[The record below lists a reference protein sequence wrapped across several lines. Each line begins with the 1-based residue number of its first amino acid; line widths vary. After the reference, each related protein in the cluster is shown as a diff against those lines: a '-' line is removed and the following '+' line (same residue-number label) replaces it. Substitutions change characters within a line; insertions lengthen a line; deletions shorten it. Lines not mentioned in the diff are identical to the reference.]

1 MKAKQQYRLE
11 ALLNV
16 RERALE
22 DARRALSCATD
33 EVFAAKKAVDRF
45 RDEKKKKKEEIVEMS
60 RHLEFSCLRAQ
71 DLLLRASTLEA
82 LKKDLLCLEKEL
94 NRALKIHQETQNK
107 EAKAAAL
114 VREAQ
119 GELKVLQKHKEKWE
133 HEKKKSEEKR
143 AEEIMEEAALTSSWR
158 KEFEQ

>member
-1 MKAKQQYRLE
+1 MKAKQQYRLQ

-16 RERALE
+16 RERTLE
-22 DARRALSCATD
+22 DARRALSCAMD
-33 EVFAAKKAVDRF
+33 EVFAAQKAVDLS
-45 RDEKKKKKEEIVEMS
+45 RDEIKKKKADIAEMS
-60 RHLEFSCLRAQ
+60 RNLEFSCLRAQ

-94 NRALKIHQETQNK
+94 NRALEIHQETQKK

-133 HEKKKSEEKR
+133 HEKKKCEEKQ